1 MRVHVGLI
9 GAGNISDTHARAAS
23 AIPDVNVAAVYAPT
37 RDHAVRLAAAHG
49 AAAFDTLDAFLDH
62 RPMDMVAIGSPS
74 GLHGEHG
81 GWRRYL

>member
-1 MRVHVGLI
+1 MTVHVGLI

-23 AIPDVNVAAVYAPT
+23 AIPDVKVAAVYAPT

-49 AAAFDTLDAFLDH
+49 AAAFDTLDTFLDH

-74 GLHGEHG
+74 GLHG
-81 GWRRYL
+81 